1 MTNPNK
7 KNTQAKVNTVEIPE
21 AELANLVSCL
31 GKLFSMHNNLIGYY
45 EEESALKKH
54 HRAYLHVRDEAEQ
67 VIRNDIEE
75 MGNML
80 TSIGGFLVSG
90 KSPLVD
96 NEVPFACEVTPIP
109 TCKCAECKRDVEDDE
124 DDDPCVIMKL
134 DDLYAMQKDMI
145 DLTDAIDLMAKYYVA
160 TKYQAP
166 VNKQKYDDTVHNA
179 KALAEEVFTRWEN
192 STIEEIK

>member
-7 KNTQAKVNTVEIPE
+7 KNTKVQAQDNKV
-21 AELANLVSCL
+21 ELDFDQFMAIATAVSTLVD
-31 GKLFSMHNNLIGYY
+31 MHMTLIEFYR
-45 EEESALKKH
+45 EESELKKH
-54 HRAYLHVRDEAEQ
+54 HRAYLHVREAAEETIGDDLE
-67 VIRNDIEE
+67 VIPEILNTLSGVLSSRVHCGCPDCKVTELPIAEADASEE
-75 MGNML
+75 KAN
-80 TSIGGFLVSG
+80 
-90 KSPLVD
+90 
-96 NEVPFACEVTPIP
+96 N
-109 TCKCAECKRDVEDDE
+109 
-124 DDDPCVIMKL
+124 DDPCVIMKL

>member
-7 KNTQAKVNTVEIPE
+7 KNTQAKTQDDKVE
-21 AELANLVSCL
+21 LNLDQFIAVVTAVSTL
-31 GKLFSMHNNLIGYY
+31 VDMHMTLIDYY
-45 EEESALKKH
+45 REESELKKH
-54 HRAYLHVRDEAEQ
+54 HRAYLHVREAAEDTIEDDLE
-67 VIRNDIEE
+67 VIPEILDT
-75 MGNML
+75 L
-80 TSIGGFLVSG
+80 SG
-90 KSPLVD
+90 VLSSKICSGCP
-96 NEVPFACEVTPIP
+96 
-109 TCKCAECKRDVEDDE
+109 ECKVTELPIAEVDESDE
-124 DDDPCVIMKL
+124 DTHDDPCVIMKM

-192 STIEEIK
+192 STIEEIQ